1 MSDKGIVIVTGAA
14 SGIGLASARR
24 LAGGGW
30 RVAML
35 ERDEAALAREAA
47 ALGGGILQRP
57 LDVTDEAGVKAAVA
71 AVAAEGRIAGLVNS
85 AGIAA
90 NIPLE
95 ETTVELFRRIL
106 DVNVI
111 GSFLVG
117 QAVAAEMAKTG
128 GGSIV
133 NIASVSGMQGNVGR
147 TAYGASKGAVI
158 TMTKVW
164 AVELAERGIRVNA
177 VSPGPVDTPMVEA
190 LHTTAERDTWLTHV
204 PLRRYSKPEEIA
216 SGIAYLID
224 GEQSSYVTGQVL
236 AIDGGFSTG
245 GTIRP
250 MTSTASPQ

>member
-1 MSDKGIVIVTGAA
+1 MAKAGTVIVTGAA
-14 SGIGLASARR
+14 SGIGLATTRR
-24 LAGGGW
+24 LVGDGW

-35 ERDEAALAREAA
+35 DRDAVALEREAA
-47 ALGGGILQRP
+47 AFGGSVLHRP
-57 LDVTDEAGVKAAVA
+57 LDVTDEPAAKTVIA
-71 AVAAEGRIAGLVNS
+71 AIAAEGAIAGLVNS

-95 ETTVELFRRIL
+95 LTTTELFRRIL
-106 DVNVI
+106 DINVI

-117 QAVAAEMAKTG
+117 QAVAAEMEKTG

-133 NIASVSGMQGNVGR
+133 NIASVSGMQGNMGR

-190 LHTTAERDTWLTHV
+190 LHTAAERDAWLVHV

-216 SGIAYLID
+216 AGIAFLVD
-224 GEQSSYVTGQVL
+224 GEQSSYVTGHVL
-236 AIDGGFSTG
+236 AIDGGFSSG

-250 MTSTASPQ
+250 MVTTASPH